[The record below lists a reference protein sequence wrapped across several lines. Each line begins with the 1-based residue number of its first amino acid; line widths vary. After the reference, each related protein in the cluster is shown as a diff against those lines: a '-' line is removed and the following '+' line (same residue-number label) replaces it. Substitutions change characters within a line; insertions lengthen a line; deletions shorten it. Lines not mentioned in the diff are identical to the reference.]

1 MTREET
7 KSILSVLRAGYP
19 NFYKD
24 LNKADADQIIDLW
37 ATMFVDE
44 PVKVVIEAVKTLMVT
59 AKFPP
64 TIADVKE
71 KIYLVT
77 HPQAMTEAE
86 AWNIVKKAIGYYN
99 AQEHFEALPPI
110 LQKLVGS
117 PNQLREWGMMDMDE
131 VNTIV
136 ASNFMRSYKAR
147 VQHEKETAMLP
158 ESTRAM
164 IQGLSAKL
172 SITDGKGES

>member
-1 MTREET
+1 MTREDT

-37 ATMFVDE
+37 ATMFADE
-44 PVKVVIEAVKTLMVT
+44 PLMVVIEAVKSLMVT

-71 KIYLVT
+71 KIYLIT
-77 HPQAMTEAE
+77 HPQTMTEIE
-86 AWNIVKKAIGYYN
+86 AWNLVRKAIGYYN
-99 AQEHFEALPPI
+99 AQENFDSLSPT
-110 LQKLVGS
+110 LRKLVGS
-117 PNQLREWGMMDMDE
+117 PNQLREWAVMDSE
-131 VNTIV
+131 TVNSVIQ
-136 ASNFMRSYKAR
+136 SNFMRSYKAR
-147 VQHEKETAMLP
+147 VQQEKETVMLP

-164 IQGLSAKL
+164 IQGLSAKM

>member
-1 MTREET
+1 MTRDET

-37 ATMFVDE
+37 ATMFVEE
-44 PVKVVIEAVKTLMVT
+44 PVTVVIEAVKTLMVT

-77 HPQAMTEAE
+77 HPQTMTEAE

-99 AQEHFEALPPI
+99 AQEHF
-110 LQKLVGS
+110 
-117 PNQLREWGMMDMDE
+117 
-131 VNTIV
+131 
-136 ASNFMRSYKAR
+136 
-147 VQHEKETAMLP
+147 
-158 ESTRAM
+158 
-164 IQGLSAKL
+164 
-172 SITDGKGES
+172 